1 MSVEQIEATIE
12 SMPVSER
19 RKFVRWFDEHRHEL
33 MGEADEVSPAVRA
46 ELELRLKEMDEHP
59 ELLEPFEEADVE
71 RMFKEIADAHA
82 QKTSARKG

>member
-12 SMPVSER
+12 SMSGSER

-33 MGEADEVSPAVRA
+33 IGEADEISPAVRT

-59 ELLEPFEEADVE
+59 EMLAPFEEADLE
-71 RMFKEIADAHA
+71 RMIQAAANAHA
-82 QKTSARKG
+82 EKSPARQR